1 MTCIDL
7 DTREGLAIITLFS
20 QIKEVEHVVADV
32 LNWFRTLGIDPDEDC
47 AFPGEDPASIVERL
61 RWDRECAELH
71 PADRYSTAGKPQVAG
86 HFPQDHR

>member
-20 QIKEVEHVVADV
+20 RIKEVQHVVADV
-32 LNWFRTLGIDPDEDC
+32 LNWLRALGIDPDEDC

-61 RWDRECAELH
+61 QWDREWSEVHH
-71 PADRYSTAGKPQVAG
+71 PDR
-86 HFPQDHR
+86 